1 MSLDYRKFTL
11 FQGNIPENRN
21 RNFCNYYK
29 SFYHNRNKGK
39 KKMKRKKLKLS
50 EFDDDA
56 LEILYHWANCA
67 ILAGTAQVQQM
78 ITPII
83 AEYEARG
90 LRK

>member
-1 MSLDYRKFTL
+1 MSLDYRK
-11 FQGNIPENRN
+11 QR
-21 RNFCNYYK
+21 
-29 SFYHNRNKGK
+29 KGQ
-39 KKMKRKKLKLS
+39 MKRKKLKLS

-56 LEILYHWANCA
+56 LEILYQWANCA

>member
-21 RNFCNYYK
+21 RN
-29 SFYHNRNKGK
+29 KGK
-39 KKMKRKKLKLS
+39 EKMKRKKLKLS

-56 LEILYHWANCA
+56 LEILYQWANCA
-67 ILAGTAQVQQM
+67 ILAGTAQAQQM

>member
-1 MSLDYRKFTL
+1 
-11 FQGNIPENRN
+11 
-21 RNFCNYYK
+21 
-29 SFYHNRNKGK
+29 
-39 KKMKRKKLKLS
+39 MKRKKLKLS
-50 EFDDDA
+50 YFDDDA
-56 LEILYHWANCA
+56 LEILYQWANCA

>member
-1 MSLDYRKFTL
+1 
-11 FQGNIPENRN
+11 
-21 RNFCNYYK
+21 
-29 SFYHNRNKGK
+29 
-39 KKMKRKKLKLS
+39 MKRKKLKLS

-67 ILAGTAQVQQM
+67 ILAGTAQAQQM